1 MGVSFTGI
9 SEVQSKGLTDDS
21 HVYLTTNGRISM
33 AGLNSKNIKY
43 FAEALDR
50 VVRGV

>member
-1 MGVSFTGI
+1 MKLSFTGI
-9 SEVQSKGLTDDS
+9 SEAQSKALTDDA

-33 AGLNSKNIKY
+33 AGLNSKNIGY

-50 VVRGV
+50 VVRRA